1 MNRDEA
7 LRVIAA
13 IQATSPE
20 AAQWDP
26 SDYFAYDVA
35 IDPNGA
41 GFLVSRETAPGER
54 EILNLAVAPDVRRQ
68 GVARRLWENERQRG
82 AATWFLEVRASNQA
96 AIDFYTRCGFS
107 VCGRRPGYYHAPPED
122 GLVMKFH
129 S

>member
-7 LRVIAA
+7 EQLIAS
-13 IQATSPE
+13 IQAASPE
-20 AAQWDP
+20 AAQWAP

-35 IDPNGA
+35 IDPSGE

-54 EILNLAVAPDVRRQ
+54 EILNLAVAPEARRR
-68 GVARRLWENERQRG
+68 GVARRLWEGERRQG
-82 AATWFLEVRASNQA
+82 ADAWFLEVRASNQP